1 MRSDMMPVPR
11 AVLVVVLSL
20 LSVGY
25 CHYEVNPLRS
35 FRHERAIVKLEQ
47 DIKLYVSPNTLNK
60 SGEWVTVSWSSVS
73 QPSTLDWVGL
83 WVLPDNQTSI
93 DAKTKAPVK
102 YQYCNHSST
111 HLSKG
116 FGKLRIYLV
125 NMRGVNQFGFFR
137 GGFENPTLA
146 AVSNVVTLEYP
157 NEPLHGHLALT
168 NNIAEMVLMWV
179 TRDATTPQVKWGTT
193 SKQYT
198 STKNAVSSTYKA
210 TDMCASPARDY
221 GWLDPGLIHKVTL
234 DGLKPQT
241 KYFYIFGDDA
251 YGWSEEF
258 NFTSAPKTGPDVV
271 TRVLAFGDMGHG
283 LKDDTRQVLKLEQPS
298 LNTTKNLISEM
309 GAHDLIIDVGD
320 ISYADGY
327 EPIWDEY
334 FDQVKTLLAGLP
346 CMVNP
351 GNHESDSP
359 NSDAYWQENGS
370 GGECNVPYVNRFAM
384 PTPGP
389 QQPWYGFDFGCIH
402 VVMMSTEH
410 DFTST
415 SKQYTYLSE
424 HLKSVDRTKTPWLI
438 FGGHRPMYVD
448 SSNETEPSGQIP
460 VSKLLIQHIEPLLV
474 TYKVDI
480 AFWGHHHTYQ
490 RMCPVVNGVCQEG
503 APVHVIMGMAG
514 RALLHDLSPTPPSF
528 VKVLDEWHWGYTR
541 FVANSTTLVFQY
553 IHNDGNIY
561 DTVILKKN

>member
-1 MRSDMMPVPR
+1 MLSLIQ
-11 AVLVVVLSL
+11 LVVFLITL
-20 LSVGY
+20 TSVC

-35 FRHERAIVKLEQ
+35 FKHERATVNLEPS
-47 DIKLYVSPNTLNK
+47 IGLTLSHHALNR
-60 SGEWVTVSWSSVS
+60 SGDWLTVYWSGVDK
-73 QPSTLDWVGL
+73 PSSLDWVGL
-83 WVLPDNQTSI
+83 WVLPDNATDINS
-93 DAKTKAPVK
+93 KTQAPVK
-102 YQYCNHSST
+102 YQYCNVSNT
-111 HLSKG
+111 HMDWG
-116 FGKLRIYLV
+116 FGKFKFYLV
-125 NMRGVNQFGFFR
+125 NMRGVNRFGFFR
-137 GGFENPTLA
+137 GGFDKPTMA
-146 AVSNVVTLEYP
+146 AVSKPISFKNP

-168 NNIAEMVLMWV
+168 NDITEMVLMWV
-179 TRDATTPQVKWGTT
+179 TRDATAPQVKWGTT

-198 STKNAVSSTYKA
+198 VMKNAVSSTYKA

-221 GWLDPGLIHKVTL
+221 GWLDPGMIHKVTL
-234 DGLKPQT
+234 EKLEPQT
-241 KYFYIFGDDA
+241 KYFYIFGDAA
-251 YGWSEEF
+251 YGWSEEYS
-258 NFTSAPKTGPDVV
+258 FTSAPETGPNVI

-283 LKDDTRQVLKLEQPS
+283 EKDDTRQVRKLEQPS
-298 LNTTKNLISEM
+298 LDTTRNLISEM

-359 NSDAYWQENGS
+359 NSDAYWQENDS

-410 DFTST
+410 NFTST
-415 SKQYTYLSE
+415 SPQHTYLLD
-424 HLKSVDRTKTPWLI
+424 HLKRVDRTKTPWLI
-438 FGGHRPMYVD
+438 FAGHRPMYID

-490 RMCPVVNGVCQEG
+490 RMCSVVNGVCQEG
-503 APVHVIMGMAG
+503 GGAPVHVVMGMAG
-514 RALLHDLSPTPPSF
+514 RALLHDLRPTPPSF
-528 VKVLDEWHWGYTR
+528 VEVLDELHWGYTR
-541 FVANSTTLVFQY
+541 FEANATTLVFEY
-553 IHNDGNIY
+553 IHNDGTLFDHI
-561 DTVILKKN
+561 ILNKMN